1 MNLTAMTDYDDLAG
15 FLDWW
20 MNSRPINTPQENSVT
35 QAGAI
40 YGVVLYRQAPYQ
52 VQLFIM
58 PPYSSIEDHIHP
70 NVDSYE
76 VYLGGDIDFRFDGEM
91 YTPEA
96 LGTHIRVRPNCWH
109 GGLFGPRGG
118 SFLSV
123 QKWLNGREP
132 TTVGDDWHDINNN
145 TVGLANFI
153 KD

>member
-1 MNLTAMTDYDDLAG
+1 MTDYDDLAG
-15 FLDWW
+15 FLEWW
-20 MNSRPINTPQENSVT
+20 MNNRPINTPQENSIT

-96 LGTHIRVRPNCWH
+96 LGTHIRVHPNCWH

-123 QKWLNGREP
+123 QKWLNGKEP
-132 TTVGDDWHDINNN
+132 TTVGDDWHDVNNN

>member
-1 MNLTAMTDYDDLAG
+1 MTDYDDLAG
-15 FLDWW
+15 FLEWW
-20 MNSRPINTPQENSVT
+20 MNTRPINTPAENSVT

-40 YGVVLYRQAPYQ
+40 YGVVLYRQPPYQ

-76 VYLGGDIDFRFDGEM
+76 VYLGGDIDFRFDGEIH
-91 YTPEA
+91 TPQA
-96 LGTHIRVRPNCWH
+96 LGTYIRVQPNCWH

-123 QKWLNGREP
+123 QKWLNGKEP
-132 TTVGDDWHDINNN
+132 TTVGDDWHDASNN

>member
-1 MNLTAMTDYDDLAG
+1 MTDYDDLAG
-15 FLDWW
+15 FLEWW
-20 MNSRPINTPQENSVT
+20 MNSRPINTPRENSIT

-96 LGTHIRVRPNCWH
+96 LGTHIRVHPNCWH

-123 QKWLNGREP
+123 QKWLNGKEP
-132 TTVGDDWHDINNN
+132 TTVGDDWHDVNNN

-153 KD
+153 ED